1 MLKEKF
7 KIGKKTL
14 SNKGGVLTIAEIGV
28 NHEGNFQNCIKL
40 IKKAKLAGADF
51 AKLQFADPE
60 KNYDKKSKSYEIF
73 KKANLSRE
81 EVFNAYKYAK
91 KLILIY
97 FLHLIEKTLNFIK
110 N

>member
-1 MLKEKF
+1 MFKEKL

-91 KLILIY
+91 KININI
-97 FLHLIEKTLNFIK
+97 FSTFDRKNF
-110 N
+110 